1 MRPRVRWGVHSLH
14 GILIPLNAPKHDQ
27 LPATLHQRV
36 KYGLLGGARDGCVSS
51 RQPSDCSSA
60 GDLADV
66 QNVDHH
72 RVAGETVH
80 TPGVVC
86 FIVTVVAVARSQ
98 AVFMLAKHVQLPL
111 AVVHGIGA
119 DGRETRSRS
128 LSPSD
133 LHVGVGTGTGAA
145 AHCRG
150 VWGTRVRP
158 ERVCPRF
165 RESTLGNF
173 CIAGSWP
180 LTVAGTETHPFTCV
194 GLAGLSVWSRWP
206 GVKVWSS
213 TLGIQS
219 RWEVETLWVWRLWF
233 WWVCPWPTSQ
243 LPATEIQALDVLYV
257 GILCAVK
264 DGLLDDIRRPSGGRG
279 ENSKHSK
286 PAPSPAPIL
295 PPALKSCHGRE
306 GQRGRD
312 VGMVVGRVSPWRWEG
327 VALWWN
333 PHSVLLQLD
342 VLGLWAGA
350 LDTTVLAD
358 EHCQAI
364 HLRDKK
370 EKNAVVEKTDSGGH
384 LHYGPG
390 QARAW
395 LG

>member
-36 KYGLLGGARDGCVSS
+36 KYGFLGGARDGCVSS

-150 VWGTRVRP
+150 V
-158 ERVCPRF
+158 
-165 RESTLGNF
+165 
-173 CIAGSWP
+173 
-180 LTVAGTETHPFTCV
+180 
-194 GLAGLSVWSRWP
+194 
-206 GVKVWSS
+206 
-213 TLGIQS
+213 
-219 RWEVETLWVWRLWF
+219 
-233 WWVCPWPTSQ
+233 
-243 LPATEIQALDVLYV
+243 
-257 GILCAVK
+257 
-264 DGLLDDIRRPSGGRG
+264 
-279 ENSKHSK
+279 
-286 PAPSPAPIL
+286 
-295 PPALKSCHGRE
+295 
-306 GQRGRD
+306 
-312 VGMVVGRVSPWRWEG
+312 
-327 VALWWN
+327 
-333 PHSVLLQLD
+333 
-342 VLGLWAGA
+342 
-350 LDTTVLAD
+350 
-358 EHCQAI
+358 
-364 HLRDKK
+364 
-370 EKNAVVEKTDSGGH
+370 
-384 LHYGPG
+384 
-390 QARAW
+390 
-395 LG
+395 